1 MEQHEYS
8 HFVRFPAAEACVSYI
23 SGTFHN
29 DRFLPCDA
37 EFGLVYGNPGKKGE
51 GNFKA
56 EDYRSST
63 EDTTEDN
70 TTGMRTELSYTTLRS
85 GAALVRPV
93 RVPRRGG
100 SGGCG
105 LSAGSFP
112 YPGIPCVIPY
122 TAFEDSAPGNKGHH
136 DNKLEKTRKKCCKK
150 NSTTGILLRD

>member
-70 TTGMRTELSYTTLRS
+70 TTGMRQSFRTPLSVPEPLWCVPYAHPG
-85 GAALVRPV
+85 GA
-93 RVPRRGG
+93 VPEA
-100 SGGCG
+100 
-105 LSAGSFP
+105 AGSLRGAFLIRGFP
-112 YPGIPCVIPY
+112 ALFRIPHP
-122 TAFEDSAPGNKGHH
+122 
-136 DNKLEKTRKKCCKK
+136 KT
-150 NSTTGILLRD
+150 LLPAIRAIMAIN